1 MARKILLTYPNF
13 SKSFNI
19 FTDASD
25 FQLGGVITQDDLPF
39 AFYSWK
45 LNNAQKNYT
54 TMEKELLSVI
64 KTAEAHCNILLGF
77 KCIFHSDHKNLSF
90 ENFKSECV
98 KKWRLLL

>member
-39 AFYSWK
+39 AFYS
-45 LNNAQKNYT
+45 
-54 TMEKELLSVI
+54 
-64 KTAEAHCNILLGF
+64 
-77 KCIFHSDHKNLSF
+77 
-90 ENFKSECV
+90 
-98 KKWRLLL
+98 